1 MPTIFDALNIGVSG
15 LYVSKMAINV
25 TGNNVANV
33 NTPGYSK
40 ERVDILP
47 SMPLVE
53 YAGVFGT
60 GAEVSQVI
68 STRNAL
74 IDKRVRNANEQMNF
88 YNKLNNTLDEIQ
100 SVFNE
105 ENGVG
110 LKGAMEQF
118 FNAWHAL
125 SLNPDLETARQQVIE
140 KGLTLSK
147 AIKDAYSSLQQI
159 RNGLD
164 DSVGYTIT
172 QINSLAKRIAQLNYE
187 IAKAELGDKDHANTL
202 RDERSQLL
210 EKLTGLANVTI
221 LEGSY
226 DKNSKPEM
234 TILLGGMPIV
244 SGKDYNELAAEKLE
258 GEKYNRVYFVESS
271 GAKIDITGRITDG
284 SLGAILKLRDK
295 TVPEYQNDV
304 DKIASTLIQEVNK
317 LHSAGA
323 GLTPYSQI
331 EGIYPADP
339 HAALSITQATGLDIP
354 VKTGSFKIKVV
365 DSSGNDVGVFT
376 VPVNADDH
384 LIKESPNDTHSI
396 VDRFNNILQGYAMMS
411 ISPAGNVQIT
421 AENGYKFAFTYDSS
435 NFLAALGLNTFFSGH
450 GAKDINV
457 NTLLQNDPSKIAAGK
472 TLEPGDSSN
481 AQRIAQ
487 IQLDKVMVNG
497 TQTVDEY
504 YNAFLGKIG
513 ATKQRFDEVYKAKQA
528 VYQQLKTTQQS
539 LEGVSLDEEAANLIK
554 FQRAYQANAKYI
566 SVVDQMTQTLIN
578 MV

>member
-365 DSSGNDVGVFT
+365 DSSGNEVGVFT

-384 LIKESPNDTHSI
+384 LIKESPTDTHSI

>member
-365 DSSGNDVGVFT
+365 DSSGNEVGVFT

-384 LIKESPNDTHSI
+384 LIKENPNDTHSI

>member
-365 DSSGNDVGVFT
+365 DSSGNEVGVFT

-384 LIKESPNDTHSI
+384 LIKENPTDTHSI